1 MLSLSIVASF
11 ALIPLAAAQQN
22 VNLELA
28 AAKAHFE
35 QSLLVPEL
43 IEAFNPTALI
53 TVNYPGVGHIA
64 QGQALTGEQVGPA
77 PTITVTAPSGTELD
91 GNYTLA
97 MVDPGAVGSDTSAG
111 VTRHWLVNGLA
122 IDGTALNNAT
132 AIAITEYAGPAPPPG
147 TGPHRYAFLLYAQ
160 PATFAPPAEFSQ
172 PNIGVSAFDVN
183 AYASGSGL
191 GPIIAGTYITVQ
203 DGEATISIPPTSAV
217 VTSTLSVA
225 STSTSRG
232 GSSTGRPSA
241 TTTTGANA
249 NGSSTLIASPLWVLA
264 GFAMMILA

>member
-53 TVNYPGVGHIA
+53 TVNYPGVGDITH
-64 QGQALTGEQVGPA
+64 GQLLTGDQAAPA

-97 MVDPGAVGSDTSAG
+97 MVDPGPVGSDSSAG
-111 VTRHWLVNGLA
+111 VTRHWLVNGLV
-122 IDGTALNNAT
+122 IDGTSLNNAT
-132 AIAITEYAGPAPPPG
+132 AIAITEYAGPAPPPD
-147 TGPHRYAFLLYAQ
+147 GPHRYAFLLYAQ

-183 AYASGSGL
+183 AYAEGSGL

-203 DGEATISIPPTSAV
+203 EGEVPAGLPSTSAV

-225 STSTSRG
+225 SASNAGS
-232 GSSTGRPSA
+232 SSTGRPSA

-249 NGSSTLIASPLWVLA
+249 NGASTLITSPFWALA
-264 GFAMMILA
+264 AFAMMILA